1 MAKIKSKVKTFFGKV
16 KSFLSTQKDKVM
28 MAAAFPASALT
39 LEGTGTAGVDASS
52 LTEQITGMFSDF
64 SVSNLVIIIGAALGI
79 GVVLF
84 LFWFAYRFIKRQAVK
99 GITKGKL

>member
-1 MAKIKSKVKTFFGKV
+1 MLKTKIKAFVTKVRACV
-16 KSFLSTQKDKVM
+16 KKNFDKIAM
-28 MAAAFPASALT
+28 CAAMPMSMLT
-39 LEGTGTAGVDASS
+39 AEGTGTDVSGI
-52 LTEQITGMFSDF
+52 TQQITGLFKDF
-64 SVSNLVIIIGAALGI
+64 SVSNLVIIVGAALGI

>member
-1 MAKIKSKVKTFFGKV
+1 M
-16 KSFLSTQKDKVM
+16 FLANIANRLAEVADVDVSG
-28 MAAAFPASALT
+28 LT
-39 LEGTGTAGVDASS
+39 SS
-52 LTEQITGMFSDF
+52 ITGMFSDF
-64 SVSNLVIIIGAALGI
+64 STANLVTIIGAALGI

>member
-1 MAKIKSKVKTFFGKV
+1 MGYLASVGARLAETTATDVSGI
-16 KSFLSTQKDKVM
+16 TQ
-28 MAAAFPASALT
+28 
-39 LEGTGTAGVDASS
+39 
-52 LTEQITGMFSDF
+52 QISGLFSDF

>member
-1 MAKIKSKVKTFFGKV
+1 MG
-16 KSFLSTQKDKVM
+16 FL
-28 MAAAFPASALT
+28 ASVGARLAET
-39 LEGTGTAGVDASS
+39 TGTDVSGI
-52 LTEQITGMFSDF
+52 TQQITGLFKDF

>member
-1 MAKIKSKVKTFFGKV
+1 MGFISKI
-16 KSFLSTQKDKVM
+16 
-28 MAAAFPASALT
+28 
-39 LEGTGTAGVDASS
+39 GTRLAEVATTVDVSGTV
-52 LTEQITGMFSDF
+52 EQIKGLFADF
-64 SVSNLVIIIGAALGI
+64 SVANLVTIIGAALGI

>member
-1 MAKIKSKVKTFFGKV
+1 M
-16 KSFLSTQKDKVM
+16 LKDKCKAFLGKCRSAVKKSLDKVAM
-28 MAAAFPASALT
+28 MAAVPI
-39 LEGTGTAGVDASS
+39 TAITAETTTTPVDTTS
-52 LTEQITGMFSDF
+52 LVESIKGLFSDF

-79 GVVLF
+79 GVTLF

>member
-1 MAKIKSKVKTFFGKV
+1 MLKTKIKAFVTKVREGIKKNV
-16 KSFLSTQKDKVM
+16 DKIAMCAM
-28 MAAAFPASALT
+28 MPMGALT
-39 LEGTGTAGVDASS
+39 AETTGTDVSGI
-52 LTEQITGMFSDF
+52 TQQITGLFSDF
-64 SVSNLVIIIGAALGI
+64 SVANLVIIIGAALGI

>member
-1 MAKIKSKVKTFFGKV
+1 MAKVKTFFGKI
-16 KSFLSTQKDKVM
+16 KSFISKQRDKVV
-28 MAAAFPASALT
+28 MAAAMPIGSLALET
-39 LEGTGTAGVDASS
+39 TTTPVDTSS
-52 LTEQITGMFSDF
+52 LVEQIKGLFSDF
-64 SVSNLVIIIGAALGI
+64 TVANLVIIIGAALGI

>member
-1 MAKIKSKVKTFFGKV
+1 MAKVKTFFGKV
-16 KSFLSTQKDKVM
+16 KSFFSKQKDKVL
-28 MAAAFPASALT
+28 MAAVMPMSALT
-39 LEGTGTAGVDASS
+39 MEATTTPVDVTS
-52 LTEQITGMFSDF
+52 LTEQIKGLFSDF
-64 SVSNLVIIIGAALGI
+64 TVANLVVIIGAALAI

>member
-1 MAKIKSKVKTFFGKV
+1 MAKVKTFFGKI
-16 KSFLSTQKDKVM
+16 KSFIAKQKDKVL
-28 MAAAFPASALT
+28 MAAGVPFSALA
-39 LEGTGTAGVDASS
+39 LEDTPVDTSAIV
-52 LTEQITGMFSDF
+52 EQIKGLFSDF
-64 SVSNLVIIIGAALGI
+64 SVANLVVIIGAALGI

>member
-1 MAKIKSKVKTFFGKV
+1 MG
-16 KSFLSTQKDKVM
+16 FLANIGARLADTTATDVSGITQ
-28 MAAAFPASALT
+28 
-39 LEGTGTAGVDASS
+39 
-52 LTEQITGMFSDF
+52 QITGLFSDF
-64 SVSNLVIIIGAALGI
+64 SVSNLIIIIGAALGI

>member
-1 MAKIKSKVKTFFGKV
+1 MG
-16 KSFLSTQKDKVM
+16 FL
-28 MAAAFPASALT
+28 ASVGARLA
-39 LEGTGTAGVDASS
+39 EATATDVSGI
-52 LTEQITGMFSDF
+52 TNQITGLFSDF
-64 SVSNLVIIIGAALGI
+64 SVSNLVTIIGAALGI

>member
-1 MAKIKSKVKTFFGKV
+1 MSKIKNFFGKA
-16 KSFLSTQKDKVM
+16 KSFISKQKDKLL
-28 MAAAFPASALT
+28 MAAAVPIGPLT
-39 LEGTGTAGVDASS
+39 LEDTPVDTSA
-52 LTEQITGMFSDF
+52 LVDQIKGLFSDF
-64 SVSNLVIIIGAALGI
+64 SVANLVIIIGAALGI